1 MKISLFLKQSM
12 LHHCA
17 AGSVKRGQNNS
28 ASKTFCSMLKF
39 IKKFS
44 LTDNAVRAVYVVS
57 EVLTKK
63 DEQGVNK
70 RIVRGSCSCI
80 F

>member
-1 MKISLFLKQSM
+1 
-12 LHHCA
+12 
-17 AGSVKRGQNNS
+17 
-28 ASKTFCSMLKF
+28 MLKF